1 MPLPISPD
9 PWDAQAVAQGI
20 AQTRFAGQVRYLP
33 IVTSTSTLALEA
45 AQSGAPEGA
54 VWVADE
60 QTAGRGR
67 GGHTW
72 HSAPTEGLYFSL
84 LLRPTLPPDKALWL
98 SLLTGL
104 SVQSAIAEVTGL
116 QPDLRW
122 PNDLLLGEKK
132 FGGILVE
139 TSLSTQAEPT
149 LRHAVIGIGLNIA
162 HRTLPPDLQPIAN
175 SLYLATGTLYP
186 RETILAAA
194 LRALEANLQALEVEL
209 SGHPTAPLLLE
220 RFTQSSTWVQGKSVR
235 VGEAESYTGFTAG
248 LDPRGFLLVQTP
260 DGTLRTVLS
269 GGVRP
274 A

>member
-1 MPLPISPD
+1 MSSD
-9 PWDAQAVAQGI
+9 PWNNEAVEQGI
-20 AQTRFAGQVRYLP
+20 AATRFSSHIQHFET
-33 IVTSTSTLALEA
+33 VTSTSTLALEA
-45 AQSGAPEGA
+45 AQSGAPEGS

-72 HSAPTEGLYFSL
+72 HSTPTDGLYFSL

-98 SLLTGL
+98 SLATGL
-104 SVQSAIAEVTGL
+104 SVQSAILEVTGH

-139 TSLSTQAEPT
+139 TALTPT
-149 LRHAVIGIGLNIA
+149 GQPLRHAVIGIGLNLA
-162 HRTLPPDLQPIAN
+162 HRTLPQDLQPIAT
-175 SLYLATGTLYP
+175 SLYLTTRTVCP
-186 RETILAAA
+186 RETILAAV
-194 LRALEANLQALEVEL
+194 LRALEANLQALEAEI
-209 SGHPTAPLLLE
+209 SGTLPSATQTLLN
-220 RFTQSSTWVQGKSVR
+220 RFAQSSTWVHGKSVH
-235 VGEAESYTGFTAG
+235 VGEGEGYTGVTAG
-248 LDPRGFLLVQTP
+248 LDPRGFLLVRTS

-274 A
+274 V